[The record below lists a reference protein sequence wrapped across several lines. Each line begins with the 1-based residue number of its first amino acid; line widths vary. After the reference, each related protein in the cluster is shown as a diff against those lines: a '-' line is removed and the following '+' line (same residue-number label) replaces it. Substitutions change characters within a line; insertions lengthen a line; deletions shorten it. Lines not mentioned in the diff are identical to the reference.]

1 MRADRRNADRPI
13 FFPKVFGTPLLA
25 SSEVICYYQFMQFS
39 QFGEKLAGHS
49 GILQLMDDLGKAL
62 QGPEKVQMLGGGNPA
77 HLPQMNAL
85 WRARMG
91 EILAN
96 QDEFEHMVADYDT
109 PRGKDAF
116 LESMAGFLRRQYGWA
131 IGPENVAV
139 TNGSQSAFFFLF
151 NMLAGPYPD
160 GTNRRILF
168 PLVPEYI
175 GYADQGAHDDMFV
188 AAIPKIDELEDR
200 SFKYHVNFDQLPID
214 DTVSAICVSR
224 PTNPTGNV
232 LTDTEVLHLASLAE
246 ERGIPL
252 LVDNAYGMPFPGII
266 FTDASPVWNRN
277 IVLSMSL
284 SKLGLP
290 AVRTGIVVG
299 REDIIQALSSVNAI
313 ASLANGSLGQV
324 LTKPLFDDGSI
335 VSLVSEVVRPFYEAR
350 AKQARSWIR
359 EYFPAD
365 LDYAVHVCEGSLF
378 LWIWFRGLSGTSRE
392 LYERLKRRGVII
404 VPGEYFF
411 FGIEEDWPH
420 RRQCIRVNYCHNE
433 ESVRTGIK
441 IIGEEA
447 QNLSR

>member
-1 MRADRRNADRPI
+1 
-13 FFPKVFGTPLLA
+13 
-25 SSEVICYYQFMQFS
+25 MQFS

-116 LESMAGFLRRQYGWA
+116 LESIAGFLRRQYGWA

-188 AAIPKIDELEDR
+188 AAMPKIDELEDR